1 MFTYSLDLDGLLKVH
16 AVERHGPGDPWR
28 GGERHGTFQRG
39 GSTGR
44 AEPRRSVVGWGRGL
58 AGKRGVGRTP
68 RPADAAVDAG
78 GDAAGRARRLRETL
92 ERAEGLLEAAPPED
106 QEEMID
112 LMEDLRGTLAEGR
125 LDDAEVAHAALDE
138 LLYYLD

>member
-1 MFTYSLDLDGLLKVH
+1 M
-16 AVERHGPGDPWR
+16 
-28 GGERHGTFQRG
+28 
-39 GSTGR
+39 
-44 AEPRRSVVGWGRGL
+44 
-58 AGKRGVGRTP
+58 
-68 RPADAAVDAG
+68 DAG